1 MIDKTLA
8 ELKAIATELGI
19 TPEGD
24 KRLKDT
30 WIRAIHAKGITV
42 VEPWFDKEKSPLER
56 EQEKLPLG
64 ARVALLCKPTPQPP
78 EPETEPE
85 PEKAEEP
92 FVPKFHQIYVTE
104 AGIIRYRYRHESYKS
119 EWIRWC
125 DSLDELCNSLR
136 EIEASLEGTCTYK
149 NHKIQV
155 TPLLE
160 INYKPPSGDWL
171 KFPLEADEDIQEG
184 LTRLHNAID
193 NSFPSF
199 IDKLP
204 DDYAPF
210 STIFK
215 QVIYAT
221 IPQSDLVEF
230 RRNCQPIA
238 ASPRPP

>member
-1 MIDKTLA
+1 MKLA
-8 ELKAIATELGI
+8 ELQQLSTKELKELATKENVNA
-19 TPEGD
+19 TGD
-24 KRLKDT
+24 KRARIT
-30 WIRAIHAKGITV
+30 WLIALYEH
-42 VEPWFDKEKSPLER
+42 FKESPS
-56 EQEKLPLG
+56 PS
-64 ARVALLCKPTPQPP
+64 PP
-78 EPETEPE
+78 SPEPE
-85 PEKAEEP
+85 PEEAEEP

-149 NHKIQV
+149 NYKIQV

-171 KFPLEADEDIQEG
+171 KLPIEPDEDIQEA
-184 LTRLHNAID
+184 LTRLHDAIDRLSRDGELTEKVNDLWCRAQNAID

-221 IPQSDLVEF
+221 IPQGDLVEF
-230 RRNCQPIA
+230 RRNCQAIA